1 MFQRV
6 FFHSAEVINS
16 AAQFVGPYEQPKPN
30 RKVLEMMDSVFGEI
44 EVALL
49 KEWPSKRALLSE
61 RGIA

>member
-1 MFQRV
+1 
-6 FFHSAEVINS
+6 
-16 AAQFVGPYEQPKPN
+16 VGPYEQPKPN

>member
-1 MFQRV
+1 
-6 FFHSAEVINS
+6 
-16 AAQFVGPYEQPKPN
+16 
-30 RKVLEMMDSVFGEI
+30 VFGEI